1 MLTKHYAFNQ
11 FEFKWFDTKTELAK
25 FLGVTE
31 KWLDQRLK
39 TKIPMTQGY
48 FIGKAGIEWLQVGKI
63 LKREELQV

>member
-48 FIGKAGIEWLQVGKI
+48 FIGKAGIE
-63 LKREELQV
+63 